1 MAPGHSVSSKF
12 AFAEYQ
18 NNVHPQWWK
27 DSGMRRGNFVI
38 LLYMVAQATGGYDK
52 SLINNLQSIPT
63 WQEVVGH
70 PTGSALG
77 VVTAML
83 SIGVIIGSPFFGW
96 LSDWRGRKITM
107 FTGSCIMLVGA
118 ILQAAATNRDFFI
131 GGRFLIGFG
140 VAGTLCSGP
149 LLASEIA
156 HPRQRSVV
164 ASFYNTFWYVGSI
177 ICAWLSF
184 GTAYLSND
192 WAWRIPCIGQ
202 AVPALILVCIGMWL
216 PESPRYLVKKNRSD
230 EALAILARYHAN
242 GDESDHLVQFEL
254 QEIKQ
259 TLDAEAM
266 YETKGWIKPWFDL
279 VSTGPNRYR
288 MFIITVM
295 VIGIDWCGTSITS
308 YYVRISFPPLDH
320 IAYSAETG
328 LLIAAIHYSVL
339 SRHHICNPTNGGLQ
353 IFNWLTSV
361 TGAMLVERLGRR
373 ALWLTSFGGMLAVN
387 IPFGACSALYAKRGD
402 LAAGRAVVALVF
414 LYNGFYNI
422 GCNPLPYAY
431 TVEILPYNIRAK
443 GLAFEVAFDASQGV
457 LGQWTNPIAMES
469 LEWKFYF
476 VYTAF
481 LVLIVLVVYF
491 TFPETKG
498 LTLEEIK
505 EVFGD
510 GDSVNPAVSEDYD
523 PAEAKSDDA
532 KVDIKDVPLTV
543 TG

>member
-12 AFAEYQ
+12 AFAQYQ
-18 NNVHPQWWK
+18 NNAHPQWWK
-27 DSGMRRGNFVI
+27 DPGMRRGNLVI

-63 WQEVVGH
+63 WEAVVGH

-83 SIGVIIGSPFFGW
+83 SIGVIVGSPFFGW
-96 LSDWRGRKITM
+96 LSDWKGRKITM
-107 FTGSCIMLVGA
+107 FIGSCIMLVGA

-202 AVPALILVCIGMWL
+202 AVPALILVCIGLWL

-242 GDESDHLVQFEL
+242 GDQSDPLVQFEL

-266 YETKGWIKPWFDL
+266 YETKGWIKPWLDL
-279 VSTGPNRYR
+279 VSTRPNRYR
-288 MFIITVM
+288 MFIITIM

-308 YYVRISFPPLDH
+308 YYLSTILSSVGIT
-320 IAYSAETG
+320 SATQQTG
-328 LLIAAIHYSVL
+328 I
-339 SRHHICNPTNGGLQ
+339 NGGLQ
-353 IFNWLTSV
+353 VFNWLTSV
-361 TGAMLVERLGRR
+361 SGAMLVERLGRR

-387 IPFGACSALYAKRGD
+387 VPFGACSALYAKRGD

-431 TVEILPYNIRAK
+431 AVEILPYNIRAK

-457 LGQWTNPIAMES
+457 LGQWTNPIAMDA

-481 LVLIVLVVYF
+481 LVLIVLAVYF

-510 GDSVNPAVSEDYD
+510 GDSVNPAIPDDYD
-523 PAEAKSDDA
+523 PAEAKNDDA
-532 KVDIKDVPLTV
+532 KVDIKDVPVPV
-543 TG
+543 TR

>member
-1 MAPGHSVSSKF
+1 
-12 AFAEYQ
+12 
-18 NNVHPQWWK
+18 
-27 DSGMRRGNFVI
+27 
-38 LLYMVAQATGGYDK
+38 
-52 SLINNLQSIPT
+52 
-63 WQEVVGH
+63 
-70 PTGSALG
+70 
-77 VVTAML
+77 
-83 SIGVIIGSPFFGW
+83 
-96 LSDWRGRKITM
+96 
-107 FTGSCIMLVGA
+107 
-118 ILQAAATNRDFFI
+118 
-131 GGRFLIGFG
+131 
-140 VAGTLCSGP
+140 
-149 LLASEIA
+149 
-156 HPRQRSVV
+156 
-164 ASFYNTFWYVGSI
+164 
-177 ICAWLSF
+177 
-184 GTAYLSND
+184 
-192 WAWRIPCIGQ
+192 
-202 AVPALILVCIGMWL
+202 MWL

-242 GDESDHLVQFEL
+242 GDESDPLVQFEL

-259 TLDAEAM
+259 TLDAEVM

-308 YYVRISFPPLDH
+308 YY
-320 IAYSAETG
+320 
-328 LLIAAIHYSVL
+328 
-339 SRHHICNPTNGGLQ
+339 NGGLQ

-422 GCNPLPYAY
+422 GCNPLPYTYA
-431 TVEILPYNIRAK
+431 VEILPYNIRAK

-469 LEWKFYF
+469 LKWKFYF
-476 VYTAF
+476 VYTALAAKTDHPGRPATS

-510 GDSVNPAVSEDYD
+510 GDSVNPVVSEDYD

>member
-1 MAPGHSVSSKF
+1 
-12 AFAEYQ
+12 
-18 NNVHPQWWK
+18 
-27 DSGMRRGNFVI
+27 
-38 LLYMVAQATGGYDK
+38 
-52 SLINNLQSIPT
+52 
-63 WQEVVGH
+63 
-70 PTGSALG
+70 
-77 VVTAML
+77 
-83 SIGVIIGSPFFGW
+83 
-96 LSDWRGRKITM
+96 
-107 FTGSCIMLVGA
+107 
-118 ILQAAATNRDFFI
+118 
-131 GGRFLIGFG
+131 
-140 VAGTLCSGP
+140 
-149 LLASEIA
+149 
-156 HPRQRSVV
+156 
-164 ASFYNTFWYVGSI
+164 
-177 ICAWLSF
+177 
-184 GTAYLSND
+184 
-192 WAWRIPCIGQ
+192 
-202 AVPALILVCIGMWL
+202 MWL

-266 YETKGWIKPWFDL
+266 YETKGWIKPWLDL

-308 YYVRISFPPLDH
+308 YYLSTILSSVGIT
-320 IAYSAETG
+320 SATQQTG
-328 LLIAAIHYSVL
+328 I
-339 SRHHICNPTNGGLQ
+339 NGGLQ

-387 IPFGACSALYAKRGD
+387 IPFGACSALYTKRGD

-431 TVEILPYNIRAK
+431 AVEILPYNIRAK

-510 GDSVNPAVSEDYD
+510 GDSVSPAVSEDYD
-523 PAEAKSDDA
+523 AAEAKSDDA
-532 KVDIKDVPLTV
+532 KVDIKDVPLAV

>member
-27 DSGMRRGNFVI
+27 DPGMRRGNFVI

-63 WQEVVGH
+63 WQAVVGH

-83 SIGVIIGSPFFGW
+83 SIGVIVGSPFFGW

-107 FTGSCIMLVGA
+107 FIGSCIMLVGA

-242 GDESDHLVQFEL
+242 GDESDPLVQFEL

-266 YETKGWIKPWFDL
+266 YETKGWIKPWLDL

-308 YYVRISFPPLDH
+308 YYLSTILSSVGIT
-320 IAYSAETG
+320 SATQQTG
-328 LLIAAIHYSVL
+328 I
-339 SRHHICNPTNGGLQ
+339 NGGLQ

-387 IPFGACSALYAKRGD
+387 IPFGACSALYAKRRD

-431 TVEILPYNIRAK
+431 AVEILPYNIRAK

-457 LGQWTNPIAMES
+457 LGQWTNPIAMEA

-481 LVLIVLVVYF
+481 RAAQTDHPGRLAISLVLIVLVVYF

-523 PAEAKSDDA
+523 PAEAKSDDG